1 MRDNVFPPGLR
12 GYVATEQLGQ
22 NNRAQNLGMLAQLMQ
37 MQGQM
42 QDRQLQQQMMPLK
55 LQGMLA
61 ELEAQKERA
70 AHAQDKRAFFSPQNQ
85 QQYMEGGRPEIA
97 LPDDMQGPRQAA
109 EPGQMNMGR
118 FMQDAAARAFIPPE
132 TYFNHQQQVEQRRQ
146 AAQLQAQSAQERT
159 QEMSERQR
167 ERNETMMAMQQE
179 RLQAQ
184 AEQAR
189 QRSED
194 QRLSQQERLQARAD
208 MIRLTASLRPAPQPH
223 APSPLESVVGPDGK
237 PILVTRDQAVGKTP
251 AGRGSMEKAM
261 PSSSV
266 KSLMDNQQNLR
277 RAEQALTLISGN
289 ESGGVQGDPKAT
301 GWKGLL
307 STTEIGDQILQRADP
322 KGVETRA
329 AIADLGSMII
339 HDRSGAAVT
348 AAEYPRLR
356 PFIPK
361 VTDDAATAKKKLN
374 RFVAEYRAVQ
384 KEAVDFYSES
394 GYKVPENALQPP
406 PTAPAAPAG
415 ASGGWSIKEK
425 GK

>member
-12 GYVATEQLGQ
+12 GYVAQEQLGQ

-37 MQGQM
+37 MQGQ
-42 QDRQLQQQMMPLK
+42 QEDRAMRQRMMPLQ

-61 ELEAQKERA
+61 ELEAKKENA

-132 TYFNHQQQVEQRRQ
+132 TYFNHQQQRENQRLQIETNAQQKLFQLEQARWQVEQRLQDKALDRQ
-146 AAQLQAQSAQERT
+146 SREQLAQQSNQLRAEIAQMGIQG
-159 QEMSERQR
+159 RQD
-167 ERNETMMAMQQE
+167 AIK
-179 RLQAQ
+179 LA
-184 AEQAR
+184 
-189 QRSED
+189 
-194 QRLSQQERLQARAD
+194 
-208 MIRLTASLRPAPQPH
+208 ASLRPAPQPH

-237 PILVTRDQAVGKTP
+237 PILVTRDKAVGMTP

-266 KSLMDNQQNLR
+266 KSLMENQQNLR

-406 PTAPAAPAG
+406 PTAPAG